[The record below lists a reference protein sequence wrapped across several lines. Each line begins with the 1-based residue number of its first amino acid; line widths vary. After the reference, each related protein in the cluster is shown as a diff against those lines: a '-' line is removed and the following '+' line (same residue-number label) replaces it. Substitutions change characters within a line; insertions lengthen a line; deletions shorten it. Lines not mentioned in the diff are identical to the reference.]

1 MRASR
6 PTAQVIPHAESD
18 DVVEG
23 LLAPRKRLPCRLLY
37 DARGAELFEQICT
50 LPEYYPTRVEK
61 ALLRAHLPAVAA
73 AVGPGARIIEPGSG
87 AGEKTRM
94 LLTAL
99 AQPAVYVPID
109 VSAEQLVYLSHWTT
123 PEGAKKRFAT
133 WFFLTILEDGQEVRV
148 DGGEIAQ
155 HRWVRPETAI
165 CESADEAH
173 PLRLMPP
180 TYVSLADIADC
191 HSCAQARERIGQR
204 DAIIYA
210 PRMVAVA
217 DGMCFL
223 YEGDA
228 GYQDTSV
235 EAQGARHR
243 LYMIKSQLEYLRQ
256 T

>member
-1 MRASR
+1 MLETSD
-6 PTAQVIPHAESD
+6 VIEPVYPAATVVLVRDGD
-18 DVVEG
+18 DG
-23 LLAPRKRLPCRLLY
+23 L
-37 DARGAELFEQICT
+37 E
-50 LPEYYPTRVEK
+50 
-61 ALLRAHLPAVAA
+61 ALLVQRNQAVQHMGGMWVFPGGKVDAADYTGDRDEYQA
-73 AVGPGARIIEPGSG
+73 AVNAAIRETKEE
-87 AGEKTRM
+87 AGLE
-94 LLTAL
+94 
-99 AQPAVYVPID
+99 

-133 WFFLTILEDGQEVRV
+133 WFFLTILEDGQEVTV

-155 HRWVRPETAI
+155 HRWVRPETALF
-165 CESADEAH
+165 ESAHEDH

-191 HSCAQARERIGQR
+191 RSCAQARERIGQR
-204 DAIIYA
+204 AAIIYA
-210 PRMVAVA
+210 PRMIAVA
-217 DGMCFL
+217 DGICFL

-243 LYMIKSQLEYLRQ
+243 LYMVKNQLEYFRQ